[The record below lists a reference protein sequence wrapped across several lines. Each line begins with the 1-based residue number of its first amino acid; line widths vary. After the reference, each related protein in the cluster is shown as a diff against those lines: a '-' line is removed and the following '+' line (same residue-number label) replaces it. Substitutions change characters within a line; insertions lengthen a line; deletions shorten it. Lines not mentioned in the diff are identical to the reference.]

1 MKLQNLSLEQL
12 KEIVDGA
19 PEGATHWNSNEKDD
33 CWKYIKYDGAD
44 NYSLDDEGNWETSME
59 FHSHAKH
66 GFLKLS
72 DIRAELLGRPKFEVG
87 DRVVIV
93 NKPNASMELHLVL
106 EPTNSTS
113 VGMAPINRLSGRP
126 ILMCQQLASPRYLR
140 HATPEEEAAGHR
152 IDEPASSCGMTAV
165 EIDQFGEDLRN
176 KPYVDLPEFEQPDTI
191 TAKLDPAKCR
201 VVDPAL
207 AYDGPGDC
215 PKDDFDAMSEKHRSP
230 SCKCHE
236 LPIDAEL
243 KPDPVNHPCKAAKK
257 IKKLKKR
264 IAQLEKE
271 RQFSELKAKD
281 WAHKYWDS
289 IRDNAGLYSAL
300 EEVFAERATEY
311 EAEIER
317 LKGEQGE

>member
-1 MKLQNLSLEQL
+1 MKLQDLTLQQL
-12 KEIVDGA
+12 KEIVEGA
-19 PEGATHWNSNEKDD
+19 PELTVLVAYNKVNSPYFYDSYFKFWTGSQWIGSGFNHRNISKGF
-33 CWKYIKYDGAD
+33 KYLI
-44 NYSLDDEGNWETSME
+44 
-59 FHSHAKH
+59 
-66 GFLKLS
+66 KLS
-72 DIRAELLGRPKFEVG
+72 DIRAELLARQFKVG
-87 DRVVIV
+87 DKVVFTDIACFPSDLLSV
-93 NKPNASMELHLVL
+93 TQMTEFEIYLSNGM
-106 EPTNSTS
+106 S
-113 VGMAPINRLSGRP
+113 VGHDLKW
-126 ILMCQQLASPRYLR
+126 LR
-140 HATPEEEAAGHR
+140 HATPEEIATGHR
-152 IDEPASSCGMTAV
+152 IDEPSSSCGMSGA
-165 EIDQFGEDLRN
+165 EIDQFGEDLRS
-176 KPYVDLPEFEQPDTI
+176 KPYVDFYEFEQPDTI
-191 TAKLDPAKCR
+191 TTQLDPAKCR

-207 AYDGPGDC
+207 AYDSPGDC

-243 KPDPVNHPCKAAKK
+243 KPDVVNHPCKAAKK

-317 LKGEQGE
+317 LKGERGE